1 MPVEINPGVKDG
13 DSLLPRCDRLEV
25 AARGLYPGQFQL
37 PFIERQAIE
46 IGAVHAGEGLK
57 LIEGVVFI
65 KNMGEA

>member
-37 PFIERQAIE
+37 PFIERRQFLWLA
-46 IGAVHAGEGLK
+46 AQ
-57 LIEGVVFI
+57 
-65 KNMGEA
+65 